1 MLRFGA
7 GSSDMRKILKDD
19 IFLLRLKLLIIM
31 CKAYLNNYPM
41 GKYRKKAII
50 ENARSVFNLL
60 PQISSEYAER
70 YGHIFNFQTYTESKG
85 DKNLYFDVF
94 QQRVHLLTVM
104 AKALAEA
111 SPMGYFRAKAFK
123 DNIDSICEIIAFN
136 SDVGDIKFLKV
147 A

>member
-7 GSSDMRKILKDD
+7 GSSDMRKILNDD

-41 GKYRKKAII
+41 GKYRKKTII
-50 ENARSVFNLL
+50 ENARSVFDLL
-60 PQISSEYAER
+60 SQISSEYAER
-70 YGHIFNFQTYTESKG
+70 YGHIFNLQTYAESKG
-85 DKNLYFDVF
+85 EKNLYFDVF

-104 AKALAEA
+104 AKALAEGH
-111 SPMGYFRAKAFK
+111 PMGCFREKALK
-123 DNIDSICEIIAFN
+123 DNISAICETITFN
-136 SDVGDIKFLKV
+136 SDAGDIKFLKV

>member
-7 GSSDMRKILKDD
+7 GSSDMRKILEDD

-31 CKAYLNNYPM
+31 CKACLKDYPM
-41 GKYRKKAII
+41 GKYRRKAII
-50 ENARSVFNLL
+50 ENSRSVFNLL

-104 AKALAEA
+104 AKALAEG
-111 SPMGYFRAKAFK
+111 SPMGSFRVKAFK
-123 DNIDSICEIIAFN
+123 DNIDSICEIITFN

>member
-31 CKAYLNNYPM
+31 CKAYLKNYPM

-50 ENARSVFNLL
+50 ENARSVFELL
-60 PQISSEYAER
+60 PPISSEYAER
-70 YGHIFNFQTYTESKG
+70 YGDIFNFQTYTESKG
-85 DKNLYFDVF
+85 EKNLYFDVF
-94 QQRVHLLTVM
+94 QQRVHLLAVM
-104 AKALAEA
+104 AKALAEG
-111 SPMGYFRAKAFK
+111 SPMGHFKKKALK
-123 DNIDSICEIIAFN
+123 DNMDSICEIIAFN
-136 SDVGDIKFLKV
+136 SNLGDIKFLKV

>member
-7 GSSDMRKILKDD
+7 GFSDMRKILKDD
-19 IFLLRLKLLIIM
+19 IFLLRLKLLVIM

-60 PQISSEYAER
+60 PKISSEYAER
-70 YGHIFNFQTYTESKG
+70 HGHIFNFQTYAESKG
-85 DKNLYFDVF
+85 EKNLYFDVF
-94 QQRVHLLTVM
+94 QQRVYLLAVM
-104 AKALAEA
+104 AKALAEGN
-111 SPMGYFRAKAFK
+111 PMGDFRVKALE
-123 DNIDSICEIIAFN
+123 DNVDSICEIITFN
-136 SDVGDIKFLKV
+136 SNVGDIKLLKV

>member
-7 GSSDMRKILKDD
+7 GFSDMRKILKDD
-19 IFLLRLKLLIIM
+19 IFLLRLKLLVIM
-31 CKAYLNNYPM
+31 SKAYLKNYPM

-60 PQISSEYAER
+60 PKISSEYAER
-70 YGHIFNFQTYTESKG
+70 HSHNFQTYAESKG
-85 DKNLYFDVF
+85 EKKFYFDVF

-104 AKALAEA
+104 AKALAEGN
-111 SPMGYFRAKAFK
+111 PMGYFRAKALK
-123 DNIDSICEIIAFN
+123 DNIDSICEIITFN
-136 SDVGDIKFLKV
+136 SNVGDIKFLKV

>member
-19 IFLLRLKLLIIM
+19 IFLLRLKLLVIM

-41 GKYRKKAII
+41 EKYRKKAII

-70 YGHIFNFQTYTESKG
+70 HGHIFNLQTYAESKEE
-85 DKNLYFDVF
+85 KEFYFDVF
-94 QQRVHLLTVM
+94 QQRIHLLTVM
-104 AKALAEA
+104 AKALAEGN
-111 SPMGYFRAKAFK
+111 PMGYFRAKALK
-123 DNIDSICEIIAFN
+123 DNIDSICKIITFN
-136 SDVGDIKFLKV
+136 SNVGDIKFLKV